1 MNKIILSF
9 KTILPLF
16 TVCVLLSNAEEFPTS
31 TIDFSGPE
39 QVDNRIKEDEKDRQ
53 RPLKERLKDE
63 GINLAIDYS
72 AVALK
77 VDESLPDTN
86 DSASGGMLR
95 FYGSWDATSTGS
107 LIWKVEYRHSYTETE
122 PRFLAFNAGIIG
134 LEVPPFSDQ
143 GTRLTN
149 LYWKQ
154 KFNDGKATIMAGF
167 LDVTDYVDVY
177 AVASPWTGF
186 FNFAFSTGS
195 TTMVLPNDATLGLAA
210 ATMLGDNFFVIG
222 SITDMEADAT
232 KPFEG
237 FDTLFSKHNLFS
249 SLELGWTSDQSNIYT
264 DNIHLTL
271 WHTDESEIQGLE
283 SEKGVNFSMSRLYG
297 SWLPFLRAG
306 YADKGVMLGIDRSVS
321 AGFQYY
327 GLGNKTNN
335 LGFAVNWAN
344 DVATN
349 EKQTIAELFYF
360 MKLGEY
366 FELTP
371 DIQWIDTP
379 QNGDRFVYGLRARV
393 VW

>member
-1 MNKIILSF
+1 MKTTQLPF
-9 KTILPLF
+9 KTSLLLF
-16 TVCVLLSNAEEFPTS
+16 AFCMMNIHAEESSTS
-31 TIDFSGPE
+31 NIQFAGPE
-39 QVDNRIKEDEKDRQ
+39 QVNNRIEEDKKDRQ
-53 RPLKERLKDE
+53 RPLKEQLKDD
-63 GINLAIDYS
+63 GISLAMDYS
-72 AVALK
+72 AVAFK
-77 VDESLPDTN
+77 IDESFPGTD
-86 DSASGGMLR
+86 DSASGGMFR
-95 FYGSWDATSTGS
+95 FYGAWDATSTGS
-107 LIWKVEYRHSYTETE
+107 VIWKIEHRHSYTDTE
-122 PRFLAFNAGIIG
+122 PRFLTFNAGITG

-154 KFNDGKATIMAGF
+154 RFNDGKATIMAGF

-186 FNFAFSTGS
+186 MNFAFSTGS
-195 TTMVLPNDATLGLAA
+195 TTMALPNDATLGLAA

-222 SITDMEADAT
+222 SITDMEADST

-249 SLELGWTSDQSNIYT
+249 SLELGWTSDQNNIYT

-283 SEKGVNFSMSRLYG
+283 SDKGVNFSMSRLYG
-297 SWLPFLRAG
+297 PWLPFLRAG

-327 GLGNKTNN
+327 GLGKATNN

-344 DVATN
+344 DVASN
-349 EKQTIAELFYF
+349 EKQTTAELFYF
-360 MKLGEY
+360 MKFGEY